1 MSNYTVKITCPL
13 SLERIYDAITKH
25 MSDWWTPMSA
35 PFLKVG
41 DIAKTD
47 FGGEA
52 YWVFES
58 TTLKHPSL
66 IELTCLE
73 SNFLHPTMGGR
84 HTREEWLNTTLKFEL
99 QKDQNGTVI
108 HFTHIGLTP
117 ELECYEICKGGW
129 DHYIIGSLSRY
140 LNGKNA
146 TPNTY

>member
-1 MSNYTVKITCPL
+1 MMSNYTVKITCPL

-73 SNFLHPTMGGR
+73 SNFLHPTMGGGGIR
-84 HTREEWLNTTLKFEL
+84 AKNGLIQLLSLNYKKIKMALSYTS
-99 QKDQNGTVI
+99 
-108 HFTHIGLTP
+108 HI
-117 ELECYEICKGGW
+117 
-129 DHYIIGSLSRY
+129 
-140 LNGKNA
+140 
-146 TPNTY
+146 